1 MFPLLNHL
9 FVHEIKITLLNQFS
23 KFQAHTYLQWDK
35 SATVTFLWYVF
46 WQNTYLF
53 HRHCGRHSISRNRM
67 SKVTEAIGVGK
78 DCPLQKGTIK
88 KCFPTREGPWL
99 LNTSTKQPSYIWLYY
114 CNRIKKPHSVS
125 FIKKYI
131 ISHLNIIKNELNLL
145 VLSQSWHVSFS
156 IYFCMIHFDEKTLS
170 VGQAMVASSSSHCIA
185 LMRLVKFDICFYL
198 LYTGC
203 FI

>member
-1 MFPLLNHL
+1 MSSHKILTYFIGI
-9 FVHEIKITLLNQFS
+9 VEGIQSVEIECLRWLRPSELEKIALC
-23 KFQAHTYLQWDK
+23 K
-35 SATVTFLWYVF
+35 
-46 WQNTYLF
+46 
-53 HRHCGRHSISRNRM
+53 
-67 SKVTEAIGVGK
+67 
-78 DCPLQKGTIK
+78 KGQSK

-99 LNTSTKQPSYIWLYY
+99 LNTSTKQPSCIWLYY

-156 IYFCMIHFDEKTLS
+156 IYFCMIHFDEKTESFGWLAS
-170 VGQAMVASSSSHCIA
+170 LESTFNQAMVASSSSHCIA